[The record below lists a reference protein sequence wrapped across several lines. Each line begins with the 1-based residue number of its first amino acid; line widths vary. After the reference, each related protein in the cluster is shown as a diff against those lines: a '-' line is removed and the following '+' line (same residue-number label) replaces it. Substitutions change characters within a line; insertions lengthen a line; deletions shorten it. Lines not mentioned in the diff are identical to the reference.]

1 MRVCILKDR
10 PTRPSGSFERS
21 WSLDEAL
28 RRARGVGADVFRHG
42 SGYRLEFD
50 DENECED
57 FADRLVRGGFRVS
70 EYE

>member
-1 MRVCILKDR
+1 MRTFILKDR
-10 PTRPSGSFERS
+10 PARSPGSFERS
-21 WSLDEAL
+21 WSLDEAV
-28 RRARGVGADVFRHG
+28 RQARGAGADVFRHG

-70 EYE
+70 EYA